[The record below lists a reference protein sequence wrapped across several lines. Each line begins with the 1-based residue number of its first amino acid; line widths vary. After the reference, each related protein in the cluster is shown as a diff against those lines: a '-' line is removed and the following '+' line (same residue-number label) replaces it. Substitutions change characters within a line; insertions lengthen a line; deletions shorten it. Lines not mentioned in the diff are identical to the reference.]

1 MSRVYEG
8 KLLCAKGGQREF
20 SAKSMGVIPSL
31 QKVPIENIYYEKITA
46 NLGRE
51 LFTKKF
57 FPIISV
63 FESQYGRKFYEN
75 NSIVDAAVVIQ
86 SDEEWG
92 LMDDKDYLESC
103 LENLMDDPQYAS
115 YLNLLQKAG
124 SLNQPLSEALLNR
137 AIYFKEQVQ
146 GGVQVNTM
154 GSFAKKMIK
163 SRRK

>member
-92 LMDDKDYLESC
+92 LMDDKDYLENRKVRDS
-103 LENLMDDPQYAS
+103 LPRDIAREDITQYATR
-115 YLNLLQKAG
+115 LHQKLA
-124 SLNQPLSEALLNR
+124 ETE
-137 AIYFKEQVQ
+137 KEEP
-146 GGVQVNTM
+146 
-154 GSFAKKMIK
+154 SI
-163 SRRK
+163 